1 PKQFLDSD
9 QLKRVSCL
17 IVDGKMPGMS
27 GHVLHRQLVTAGL
40 QIPTILITG
49 RPTAGG
55 RKRALAAGM
64 VSYLSKPVSEESLLD
79 QLCLALARGAAPA
92 HAAGART
99 HIDASNDS

>member
-1 PKQFLDSD
+1 MKPLISIVDDDASVREALRRVLASHGMAAAVFESPKQFLDSD

-40 QIPTILITG
+40 QIPTILINR

-55 RKRALAAGM
+55 RKSALSAGM
-64 VSYLSKPVSEESLLD
+64 GAYFSKP
-79 QLCLALARGAAPA
+79 
-92 HAAGART
+92 
-99 HIDASNDS
+99 